1 MNRNNN
7 ARVTQNSPTR
17 LTSPNANHK
26 MSPKAVMLRTGIKT
40 VSTASQNKWFN
51 NKQTVSSAK
60 QFSNHAQTVKR
71 HFYQKTAMANQ
82 KWVPKINQAVP
93 TARPANPTARHL
105 NVKGK
110 RGNAVK
116 ASAHWVKNSTK
127 PNGASK
133 TSNKFSHLDAQ
144 GRSKPVMVW
153 IPKSN

>member
-1 MNRNNN
+1 M
-7 ARVTQNSPTR
+7 T
-17 LTSPNANHK
+17 
-26 MSPKAVMLRTGIKT
+26 
-40 VSTASQNKWFN
+40 
-51 NKQTVSSAK
+51 
-60 QFSNHAQTVKR
+60 
-71 HFYQKTAMANQ
+71 NQ
-82 KWVPKINQAVP
+82 KWVPKFKQAVPTASSAVP

-116 ASAHWVKNSTK
+116 ASAHWDKHLTK

-153 IPKSN
+153 IPKRN